1 MNAHVTYDNLPQAV
15 MSLHEKL
22 DVIGSRIEKL
32 SRKQIFGTEND
43 PPLDVDE
50 AAKLLK
56 VTKAGIY
63 SKVSL
68 NAIPFYKIG
77 GKLYFS
83 RSELLDE
90 IQSARH
96 PTQEKQKTDEPPA
109 MLQQLFLDKSSP
121 ASHQ

>member
-1 MNAHVTYDNLPQAV
+1 MNAQVTFDNLPQAV

-22 DVIGSRIEKL
+22 DVIGSRIENL
-32 SRKQIFGTEND
+32 SRKHVFGSQND
-43 PPLDVDE
+43 PPIDVEE

-56 VTKAGIY
+56 VSKAGIY
-63 SKVSL
+63 SKVSR
-68 NAIPFYKIG
+68 NAIPYYKIG

-96 PTQEKQKTDEPPA
+96 PAQGKQKTDEPPV

-121 ASHQ
+121 SSHQ

>member
-1 MNAHVTYDNLPQAV
+1 MNAQVTYDNLPQAV

-22 DVIGSRIEKL
+22 DVIGSRIENL
-32 SRKQIFGTEND
+32 SRKHVFGSQND
-43 PPLDVDE
+43 PPIDVEE

-56 VTKAGIY
+56 VSKAGIY
-63 SKVSL
+63 SKVSR
-68 NAIPFYKIG
+68 NAIPYYKIG

-96 PTQEKQKTDEPPA
+96 PVQGKQKTDEPPA

-121 ASHQ
+121 SSHQ

>member
-1 MNAHVTYDNLPQAV
+1 MNAQVTYDNLPQAV

-22 DVIGSRIEKL
+22 DVIGSRIENL
-32 SRKQIFGTEND
+32 SRKHVFGSQND
-43 PPLDVDE
+43 PPIDVEE

-56 VTKAGIY
+56 VSKAGIY
-63 SKVSL
+63 SKVSR
-68 NAIPFYKIG
+68 NAIPYYKIG

-83 RSELLDE
+83 CSELLDE

-96 PTQEKQKTDEPPA
+96 PVQGKQKTDEPPV

-121 ASHQ
+121 SSHQ

>member
-1 MNAHVTYDNLPQAV
+1 MNAQVTYDNLPQAV

-22 DVIGSRIEKL
+22 DVIGSRIENL
-32 SRKQIFGTEND
+32 SRKHVFGSQND
-43 PPLDVDE
+43 PPIDVEE

-56 VTKAGIY
+56 VSKAGIY
-63 SKVSL
+63 SKVSR
-68 NAIPFYKIG
+68 NAIPYYKIG

-96 PTQEKQKTDEPPA
+96 PVQGKQKTDEPPV

-121 ASHQ
+121 SSHQ